1 MFPESLLQSLVKH
14 KVNHCFSDTS
24 IGGSNPAV
32 KATQTFSVVDTH
44 GTLKATGA
52 PLVSAPKGRKEGKI
66 LLRIV
71 NVAGYAFSILKMGI

>member
-14 KVNHCFSDTS
+14 KVDHCFSDTS
-24 IGGSNPAV
+24 IGGSNPTV

-52 PLVSAPKGRKEGKI
+52 PLVSAPKGRKERFCFV
-66 LLRIV
+66 LSMSL
-71 NVAGYAFSILKMGI
+71 AMLFQY